1 MDIMM
6 IMMNSK
12 KIPIMMMMMIMIKQD
27 DDDDDDEQS
36 GFKGILLA
44 SIHSPTNASSNLLLS
59 IDFQS
64 RFQLDFSHWFLFD
77 LYIDF

>member
-1 MDIMM
+1 MM
-6 IMMNSK
+6 ISK
-12 KIPIMMMMMIMIKQD
+12 NMMMMIMMMMIKQEYDDDDD

-64 RFQLDFSHWFLFD
+64 RFQLDFSH
-77 LYIDF
+77 

>member
-1 MDIMM
+1 MTNMDIMM

-12 KIPIMMMMMIMIKQD
+12 KIPMMMMMMIKQDDDDD

-44 SIHSPTNASSNLLLS
+44 SIHSPTNASSNLLLF

-64 RFQLDFSHWFLFD
+64 RLTFDFSH
-77 LYIDF
+77 